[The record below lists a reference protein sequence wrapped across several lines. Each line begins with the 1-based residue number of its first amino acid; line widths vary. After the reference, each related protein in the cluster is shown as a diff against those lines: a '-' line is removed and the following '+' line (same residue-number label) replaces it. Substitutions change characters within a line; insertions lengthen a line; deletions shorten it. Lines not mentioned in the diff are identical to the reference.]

1 VLLALAARTQVVE
14 TDLTQ
19 IVLASMVLSMLIA
32 PFIIEHSE
40 HLARH
45 VSGADWLNQAAAL
58 HRISVQT
65 MAADAHVIVC
75 GYGRCGQNLT
85 HFLDKEEISWV
96 ALDLDP
102 SRIRDAGAA
111 GENVVYGDA
120 SRREVLTAAG
130 LSRAQ
135 AVVVT
140 YVNVPSALQVLH
152 HAQQIRPELPVVVRT
167 RDDANV
173 AQLKDAGAAEVVA
186 EIPEGSL
193 MLASTALMLL
203 GVPFTRV
210 LQYIR
215 DARESRYRI
224 FQGFFHGSTDEAV
237 GRVGEFEPRLHS
249 IVIPEGAAAIGKTL
263 GELNLGSKGVEVTA
277 VRRRNV
283 RGLDPSPET
292 LLETGDVLVLKGGE
306 QDLFAA
312 EMQLMQG

>member
-1 VLLALAARTQVVE
+1 MLL
-14 TDLTQ
+14 
-19 IVLASMVLSMLIA
+19 A

-45 VSGADWLNQAAAL
+45 VSGADWLNQATVL
-58 HRISVQT
+58 HKIAVQT

-85 HFLDKEEISWV
+85 RFLDKEEVSWV

-102 SRIRDAGAA
+102 ARIKDAAA
-111 GENVVYGDA
+111 GGENVVYGDA

-130 LSRAQ
+130 LMRAR
-135 AVVVT
+135 ALIIT
-140 YVNVPSALQVLH
+140 YVDVASALKILAHVREM
-152 HAQQIRPELPVVVRT
+152 RPELPVVVRT

-173 AQLKDAGAAEVVA
+173 AELKNAGAAEVVA

-210 LQYIR
+210 LQHIR
-215 DARESRYRI
+215 DTRESRYRL
-224 FQGFFHGSTDEAV
+224 FQGFFRGSTDDAV
-237 GRVGEFEPRLHS
+237 GHGGDFEPRLHS

-263 GELNLGSKGVEVTA
+263 GELNLESRGVDITA
-277 VRRRNV
+277 VRRGNV
-283 RGLDPSPET
+283 RGFDPSPDT
-292 LLETGDVLVLKGGE
+292 LLETGDVLVLKGSE
-306 QDLFAA
+306 ENLNAA